1 MARKEKTITI
11 KDRDN
16 ELTIYIIE
24 MPATRTEAWINRLL
38 CVLASSGIEVP
49 KGANMSGAVSH
60 LSKVGAAALNNL
72 DYEKI
77 RPLYDEL
84 MGCCENVLSN
94 GDKVKLTPETV
105 DAVIEDFT
113 TLYKL
118 RMEVLKLHFGF
129 FSSAI
134 PSNWREK
141 LKAIIPPELLNTP
154 T

>member
-1 MARKEKTITI
+1 MARKEKTITVT
-11 KDRDN
+11 DRDN
-16 ELTIYIIE
+16 ELTIHITE

-38 CVLASSGIEVP
+38 CVLASSGIEGP
-49 KGANMSGAVSH
+49 KGTNMSGAVSH

-94 GDKVKLTPETV
+94 GTKVKLTPETV

-129 FSSAI
+129 FSSVI